1 MTAFPVRIP
10 AIGLVLGAAALFAA
24 SGSEAAVLVA
34 PVKSAPEVVQVAQG
48 CGPGGWRGPYG
59 HCQWGGYPHPYYGG
73 APGWGYGRHCWRGA
87 YGYLHCN

>member
-10 AIGLVLGAAALFAA
+10 AIGLVLSAAALFAA

-34 PVKSAPEVVQVAQG
+34 PLKSTPEVVQIAQG

-59 HCQWGGYPHPYYGG
+59 HCHWGGAPGPYYGG

-87 YGYLHCN
+87 YGHLHCN